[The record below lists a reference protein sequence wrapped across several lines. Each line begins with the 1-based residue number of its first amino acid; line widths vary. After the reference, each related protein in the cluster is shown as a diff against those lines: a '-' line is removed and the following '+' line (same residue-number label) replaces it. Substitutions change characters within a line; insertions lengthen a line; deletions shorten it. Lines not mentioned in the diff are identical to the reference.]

1 VELKNRHAFITGA
14 TSGIGRAVA
23 SALAAQGC
31 HLVLTGRRED
41 RLATIAKEL
50 GQQTKVLTLNF
61 DVRDRRAGAALLEKH
76 SGHLKSVDILVNNA
90 GLAMGTDKVFEAK
103 DEDFDTMIDTNIRAL
118 LWITR
123 WFVPGFV
130 ARGSGDVINLGSV
143 AGRWVY
149 PGGGIYCA
157 TKHAVRAISE
167 GLRMDLLG
175 TGVRVMNIEPGLV
188 ETEFSE
194 VRLKDK
200 TRAKTVYKDTRP
212 LMAED
217 IANAILW
224 TLTQPRHVNIQELV
238 IFPTDQAAVGQV
250 YRRPSAE

>member
-1 VELKNRHAFITGA
+1 MSLKNRCAFITGA
-14 TSGIGRAVA
+14 TSGIGKATA
-23 SALAAQGC
+23 KALASQGC

-41 RLATIAKEL
+41 RLQRVAQEL
-50 GQQTKVLTLNF
+50 SAQTRVLTLAF
-61 DVRDRRAGAALLEKH
+61 DVRDHATATKLFQQH
-76 SGHLKSVDILVNNA
+76 KSFLDGVDILVNNA
-90 GLAMGTDKVFEAK
+90 GLALGTEKVFEAQA
-103 DEDFDTMIDTNIRAL
+103 EHWDTMIDTNIRAL

-123 WFVPGFV
+123 WFVPQLVRNG
-130 ARGSGDVINLGSV
+130 AGDVINLGSV

-175 TGVRVMNIEPGLV
+175 TGVRVMNIEPGMV

-194 VRLKDK
+194 VRLKD
-200 TRAKTVYKDTRP
+200 AKKAKAVYSDTRP
-212 LMAED
+212 LLAED
-217 IANAILW
+217 IANAIVW
-224 TLTQPRHVNIQELV
+224 TLTQPQHVNVQELV